1 MMKGCANGTFGHH
14 ARSAVMKGPR
24 RIPPLSLILGYGPM
38 AAFPLLALAAWLAPP
53 PWPAIA
59 VAIGQGWGAALLIFL
74 AGVRRGLSFF
84 TEGGP
89 RPAQIATM
97 LWLFVLGCA
106 ALVTAPLLAFPLLVI
121 GYSSIA
127 LLDPPA
133 ARRGE
138 TPAFFIRLRPP
149 QMGVAL
155 VGLVALLVRVST

>member
-1 MMKGCANGTFGHH
+1 MAGAI
-14 ARSAVMKGPR
+14 RVPL
-24 RIPPLSLILGYGPM
+24 LSLILGYGPM

-59 VAIGQGWGAALLIFL
+59 TAAGQGWGAALLVFL

-84 TEGGP
+84 TAGGP

-97 LWLFVLGCA
+97 LWLFLLGCA
-106 ALVTAPLLAFPLLVI
+106 SLLVTPQVAYPLLAI
-121 GYSSIA
+121 GYGSIA

-138 TPAFFIRLRPP
+138 APAYFARLRPP
-149 QMGVAL
+149 QMGLAL
-155 VGLVALLVRVST
+155 TGLVALLVRVST